1 MKRALLLLLCSCM
14 PGAVGP
20 KFRGAPLFT
29 VQGQLVTTGAIPSVP
44 LRLAVAWYP
53 DEQSST
59 APRAIVT
66 QDIAYQGTFPLN
78 YSFSFF
84 SVPPPGVLI
93 DYRNGDEVTRAAF
106 GVLLA
111 YEDVNG
117 NGQLDSIASGG
128 SAIDRV
134 LGTSVGDTYNGNPA
148 LKPVWVAY
156 VDGTPG
162 QRWVGYSPGYNLW
175 SANVVIPETTSVPI
189 ELAATN
195 ELNFFVCE
203 EFISGSA
210 YGYDLPCNIAPT
222 GGVRVIGNIYRQNG
236 VPGVALRITDGVNV
250 LPAVRAELNGG
261 DIPFDTMSGLFTA
274 SGSVVVVT
282 PGVNVVRVTPPGR
295 PSFEFSVEAPGEF
308 TLQSPREG
316 ARMSKSGAITA
327 EWTPS
332 ARASFYQ
339 VQAYAVT
346 PPNEGTEPVIVSDFG
361 ERLFSARVTG
371 LKRVDTHEVAVSAFS
386 RNYLA
391 HGRGGSLVN
400 ISTSRSEYV
409 DVLADDIGPWLEG
422 SVSFSTYQGQ
432 SGGSAYVQAF
442 DGLSL
447 LDGALVTAEGEP
459 LTWDARNQQYGGV
472 AQVMPGDTVTLGL
485 TAPGK
490 PRKTFPVT
498 LPGAF
503 TLTAPPLMHPTRTP
517 LTLTWTKAPDAT
529 DYRVFVADATGRQLH
544 FEFVFENTAIVPALD
559 VVGEVSITVAAGR
572 VDGTRHLVGLVQHT
586 VDVTLTP

>member
-29 VQGQLVTTGAIPSVP
+29 VQGQLVTNGAIPSVP

-66 QDIAYQGTFPLN
+66 QDIAYQGSFPLN

-84 SVPPPGVLI
+84 SVPPAGVLI

-117 NGQLDSIASGG
+117 NGQLDSIAAGG

-148 LKPVWVAY
+148 PKPVWVAY

-162 QRWVGYSPGYNLW
+162 KRWVGYSPGYNLW
-175 SANVVIPETTSVPI
+175 SANAVIPESTSVPI

-250 LPAVRAELNGG
+250 LPAVRAELNGA
-261 DIPFDTMSGLFTA
+261 DIPFDMMSGLFTA
-274 SGSVVVVT
+274 SGAVAVVT

-308 TLQSPREG
+308 ALQSPREG
-316 ARMSKSGAITA
+316 ARMLKSGALTA

-409 DVLADDIGPWLEG
+409 DVLPDDIGPWLEG

-498 LPGAF
+498 LPGEF
-503 TLTAPPLMHPTRTP
+503 TLTAPPLTHPTRTP
-517 LTLTWTKAPDAT
+517 LTLTWTRAPDAT
-529 DYRVFVADATGRQLH
+529 DYRVYVADATGRQLH
-544 FEFVFENTAIVPALD
+544 FEFVLENSATVPALD
-559 VVGEVSITVAAGR
+559 FVGAVSITVAAGR
-572 VDGTRHLVGLVQHT
+572 VDGTRHLVGLVQHS